1 MKKETVQSESSCV
14 VSVAELEALPMPAAG
29 IIKYAYLAYLAKP
42 VADRALY
49 RLIRSEKTCRIVELG
64 VDSPSRIS
72 NLIAVAQRY
81 SPQAEIHYS
90 AIDWFDMRSHDLRPL
105 KLIDAHRQLKAT
117 GAKIRLLPGEPGQTL
132 RSVANSLLKTDLLLI
147 GPCVTDEA
155 FAPAWFYLPRMCHP
169 KTIVVRGV
177 EANGEVAYNVISFAE
192 IAERSV
198 AATAARTAA

>member
-1 MKKETVQSESSCV
+1 
-14 VSVAELEALPMPAAG
+14 MPAAG

-64 VDSPSRIS
+64 VASPSRIA

-90 AIDWFDMRSHDLRPL
+90 AIDWFDMRSHGLRPL

-147 GPCVTDEA
+147 GPAVTDEA

-169 KTIVVRGV
+169 KTIVLRGV
-177 EANGEVAYNVISFAE
+177 EANGEVTYHAISFAE

-198 AATAARTAA
+198 AASPARAAA